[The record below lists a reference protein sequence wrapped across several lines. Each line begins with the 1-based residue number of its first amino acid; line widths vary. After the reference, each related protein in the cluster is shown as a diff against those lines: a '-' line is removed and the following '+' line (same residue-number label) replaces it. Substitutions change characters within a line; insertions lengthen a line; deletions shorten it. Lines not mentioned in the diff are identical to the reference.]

1 MILTDQRQNDELI
14 GEDEDCVV
22 FEYPGLNEPI
32 IILYEDNQ
40 VIAAVKPAGVLSQQD
55 HTGKPDMLTILKA
68 YIKEK
73 YNKPGNV
80 FLGLVHRLDQ
90 PVRGVMVFARTSKS
104 ASRLSEQIRTR
115 TVEKEYLAV
124 VSGQPPQSD
133 GVLKNILKKDR
144 GANRVQVS
152 SKPGGGRMAV
162 LRYRHVGSGRDG
174 GLSLL
179 RIELET
185 GRAHQI
191 RVQLAEAGCPI
202 WGDQRYNERARRG
215 QSIALLAYRY
225 SFRHPTK
232 KTKLDITALPED
244 APPWDQFQDLIQHHI
259 HKEKG

>member
-1 MILTDQRQNDELI
+1 MILPDQPQNDESI
-14 GEDEDCVV
+14 GEDEDHFV
-22 FEYPGLNEPI
+22 FVYPGLNDPI
-32 IILYEDNQ
+32 VILYEDNQ
-40 VIAAVKPAGVLSQQD
+40 VIAAIKPAGVLSQQD
-55 HTGKPDMLTILKA
+55 HTGKPDMLTILKT

-124 VSGQPPQSD
+124 VSGRPPQSN
-133 GVLKNILKKDR
+133 GVLKNALKKDR
-144 GANRVQVS
+144 AANRVQVS
-152 SKPGGGRMAV
+152 SKSAGGRMAV
-162 LRYRHVGSGRDG
+162 LRYQHIGSSREG

-202 WGDQRYNERARRG
+202 WGDQRYNETARHG
-215 QSIALLAYRY
+215 QPIALLAHRY
-225 SFRHPTK
+225 SFWHPTR
-232 KTKLDITALPED
+232 KTRLDITAPLED
-244 APPWDQFQDLIQHHI
+244 VPPWDQFEDLIKQHI
-259 HKEKG
+259 HCEKG